1 MGACLGFLPGVQ
13 THSSPKGARIRSGTL
28 GFDWESVF
36 QPFPDP
42 WDVLGAGGSDQSL
55 GTLPWGSHVPLL

>member
-1 MGACLGFLPGVQ
+1 M
-13 THSSPKGARIRSGTL
+13 
-28 GFDWESVF
+28 GFDWESVS

-55 GTLPWGSHVPLL
+55 GTLPWGVTCTPFVEKGVWAGETSKDP